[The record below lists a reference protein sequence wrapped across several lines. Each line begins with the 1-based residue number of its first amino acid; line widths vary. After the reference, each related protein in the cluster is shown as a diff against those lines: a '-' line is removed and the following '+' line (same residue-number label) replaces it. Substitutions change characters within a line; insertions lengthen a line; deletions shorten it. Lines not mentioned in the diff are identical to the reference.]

1 MIIGKYELSSEN
13 YAKEDEVW
21 ISKVDD
27 GEGSIFKKEELFKQ
41 LEAVIDKF
49 YEENF

>member
-1 MIIGKYELSSEN
+1 MKIGKYELS
-13 YAKEDEVW
+13 YDYYTKDDEIW
-21 ISKVDD
+21 IRKNC
-27 GEGSIFKKEELFKQ
+27 GEGVIFKKEELFKL